1 MAEVSGSSGI
11 GATLSS
17 IQNVANAVREQQLR
31 ASSGS
36 NLQMPAVEIK
46 EYQKEVRKSP
56 FTTAGAATDMGLLV
70 KGTNRLNVISN
81 LKAKDTVDFYKFRVV
96 NQGEVTLGQAGGEGL
111 RVQVMSKLGT
121 VIADSNEKTGKQN
134 ENFKKF
140 QDGTMT
146 LERGDYVLRVTRDE
160 QVKKT
165 DVNYALQLRMGRFVN
180 DYDTIVREPQ
190 AGDGVPAQSEAMGKL
205 LDMMSTSTSAMNNLA
220 PIGTTGTQ
228 KLMGTLFS
236 GTF

>member
-1 MAEVSGSSGI
+1 MAEVSGSGGI

-36 NLQMPAVEIK
+36 GLATPAAEVK
-46 EYQKEVRKSP
+46 EYRKEVRKSP

-70 KGTNRLNVISN
+70 KGTSRLNVISN

-96 NQGEVTLGQAGGEGL
+96 NRGDVTLGQAGGEGL

-146 LERGDYVLRVTRDE
+146 LDRGDYVLRVTRE
-160 QVKKT
+160 EKTKKT
-165 DVNYALQLRMGRFVN
+165 DVNYALQLRMGRFTN
-180 DYDTIVREPQ
+180 DYDTVVREPQ
-190 AGDGVPAQSEAMGKL
+190 AGDGVPAQSEAMNKL
-205 LDMMSTSTSAMNNLA
+205 QEMMNTSNANMKNLS